1 LFSGKILWV
10 IVNAVLLEK
19 LSMKTFV
26 LEALFLVFSV
36 GGLAQKDTA
45 IVNRINAMLAFT
57 KAKEYDKIMDYTYS
71 KLFAIVPK
79 DALVESMKE
88 SFDTDEF
95 SIELDSMKIDTI
107 FPVFIINDTSY
118 VVARHTMLMRMKYTE
133 PFDTANIASTSL
145 MVTLMEGK
153 YGKGNVRFDIVANSL
168 NILLKPDIVGIK
180 EKSSGLW
187 TFVNLNE
194 DNPALLAMLFSGP
207 VRKKLKGYQ

>member
-1 LFSGKILWV
+1 
-10 IVNAVLLEK
+10 
-19 LSMKTFV
+19 MKTCV
-26 LEALFLVFSV
+26 LAALFLVFGVV
-36 GGLAQKDTA
+36 GHAQKDTA

-71 KLFAIVPK
+71 RLFAIVPK
-79 DALVESMKE
+79 DVLIESMKE

-107 FPVFIINDTSY
+107 FPIFVINDTSY
-118 VVARHTMLMRMKYTE
+118 VVARHSMLMRMKYTE
-133 PFDTANIASTSL
+133 PFDTANTASTTL

-153 YGKGNVRFDIVANSL
+153 FGEGNVRFDAIANSL

-194 DNPALLAMLFSGP
+194 DNPAMLEMLFSEP
-207 VRKKLKGYQ
+207 VRKKLKDYQ